1 MLETPF
7 PPKEKV
13 QIETARTPW
22 QLLVSITAETSLKLM
37 QLREQLQRRGLRGR
51 ALHPFDEHH
60 GIGVQRLTCRPTHRN
75 RLKQWR
81 PGASKLSRSSHGPRD
96 YKLLQLR
103 THRDQR
109 LTRRT
114 RGTRQVRPKG
124 DGKTMSLISE
134 TGAHAQGRQ
143 TFMVSGGGV
152 ASSTASTAA
161 QEQASRAFPLAAITG
176 HGTLKL
182 SLMLAA
188 VDPALGGVIIAG
200 GRGTGKSVLA
210 RGLHA
215 LLPPIEVL
223 DQESADVPA
232 GPGLNLDPSRPE
244 EWEENWRE
252 RLSNEP
258 PSKVIPAPFVQ
269 VPLGIT
275 EDRLVGAVDVAA
287 SLASGSA
294 VFQPGLLAEAHR
306 GVLYV
311 DELNLLDDGI
321 INLLLAAVGAGE
333 NQVEREGLSLSHP
346 CRPLLIATYNPEEGN
361 VRDHLLDRF
370 AIALSA
376 NQLVSTE
383 ERVEITNAVL
393 SHGQCSRSF
402 SERWKE
408 ETDALATQLLL
419 ARQWLPDVRISR
431 EQIEYLVTEALRGGV
446 EGHRSEL
453 YAVRVARAHAALSG
467 REQVEADDLQ
477 VAVALVIAPRA
488 SQLPPPDQQME
499 PPPPPDAG
507 EQNPE
512 NQPPPPQGTD
522 QDQTDS
528 PEDDSNDE
536 DENREDDN
544 REDDN
549 RDEDDDESDQDE
561 APPSVPEEFML
572 DPEAVSIDPDLLLF
586 NAAKSKSGSSG
597 SRSVV
602 LSDSRGR
609 YVKPMLPRGPVRR
622 IAVDAT
628 LRAAAP
634 YQKARRERH
643 PGRNV
648 IVEESDLRAK
658 LLQRQAGA
666 LVIFLVDA
674 SGSMALN
681 RMQSAKGAVI
691 RLLTEAYENRDEVA
705 LIPFRGDQAEVLLPP
720 TRSITAARRRLES
733 MPCGGGSPLAHGLT
747 QAARVGAN
755 ALATGDL
762 GQVVVVA
769 ITDGRGNVPLSTSLG
784 QPELEGEE
792 KPDLKQEVL
801 DVATRYR
808 MLGIKLL
815 VIDTERKFIGSGMGK
830 DLAEA
835 AGGKYVQ
842 LPKAS
847 DQAIAAIAMDAINAV
862 T

>member
-1 MLETPF
+1 M
-7 PPKEKV
+7 
-13 QIETARTPW
+13 
-22 QLLVSITAETSLKLM
+22 
-37 QLREQLQRRGLRGR
+37 
-51 ALHPFDEHH
+51 
-60 GIGVQRLTCRPTHRN
+60 
-75 RLKQWR
+75 
-81 PGASKLSRSSHGPRD
+81 
-96 YKLLQLR
+96 
-103 THRDQR
+103 
-109 LTRRT
+109 
-114 RGTRQVRPKG
+114 
-124 DGKTMSLISE
+124 
-134 TGAHAQGRQ
+134 
-143 TFMVSGGGV
+143 V
-152 ASSTASTAA
+152 ASGVTSDGVISTAA
-161 QEQASRAFPLAAITG
+161 LDQASRAFPLAAITG

-182 SLMLAA
+182 ALLLAA
-188 VDPALGGVIIAG
+188 VDPGLGGVIIAG

-215 LLPPIEVL
+215 LLPPIDIVDLE
-223 DQESADVPA
+223 AA
-232 GPGLNLDPSRPE
+232 GETKLPGRNLDPKDAQD
-244 EWEENWRE
+244 WGE
-252 RLSNEP
+252 RQQDP
-258 PSKVIPAPFVQ
+258 PTTVIPAPFIQ
-269 VPLGIT
+269 IPLGVT
-275 EDRLVGAVDVAA
+275 EDRLVGSVDVTA
-287 SLASGSA
+287 SLASGSP

-321 INLLLAAVGAGE
+321 INLLLAAVGSGE

-346 CRPLLIATYNPEEGN
+346 CRPLLIATYNPEEGAI
-361 VRDHLLDRF
+361 RDHLLDRF
-370 AIALSA
+370 AIVLSA
-376 NQLVSTE
+376 NQIVSTE
-383 ERVEITNAVL
+383 QRVEITNAVL
-393 SHGQCSRSF
+393 AHGQCSRSF
-402 SERWKE
+402 SNQWSE

-419 ARQWLPDVRISR
+419 ARQWLPDVQISS
-431 EQIEYLVTEALRGGV
+431 EQIEYLVTEAIRGGV

-453 YAVRVARAHAALSG
+453 YAVRAAKAHAALSG
-467 REQVEADDLQ
+467 RDQVEAEDLQ

-488 SQLPPPDQQME
+488 SQLPPPEQQME
-499 PPPPPDAG
+499 PPPPQ
-507 EQNPE
+507 EQ
-512 NQPPPPQGTD
+512 QPPPPPEGSGEEDEQDGDDQESED
-522 QDQTDS
+522 QDS
-528 PEDDSNDE
+528 EDN
-536 DENREDDN
+536 
-544 REDDN
+544 
-549 RDEDDDESDQDE
+549 DDDDTPEEQP
-561 APPSVPEEFML
+561 PPSVPEEFML
-572 DPEAVSIDPDLLLF
+572 DPEAIAIDPDLLLF
-586 NAAKSKSGSSG
+586 NAAKSKSGNSG

-634 YQKARRERH
+634 YQKARRARQ
-643 PGRNV
+643 PDRVV

-784 QPELEGEE
+784 QPVLEGEE

-808 MLGIKLL
+808 MLGLKLL

-847 DQAIAAIAMDAINAV
+847 DQAIAAVAMDALNAV
-862 T
+862 

>member
-1 MLETPF
+1 M
-7 PPKEKV
+7 
-13 QIETARTPW
+13 
-22 QLLVSITAETSLKLM
+22 
-37 QLREQLQRRGLRGR
+37 
-51 ALHPFDEHH
+51 
-60 GIGVQRLTCRPTHRN
+60 
-75 RLKQWR
+75 
-81 PGASKLSRSSHGPRD
+81 
-96 YKLLQLR
+96 
-103 THRDQR
+103 
-109 LTRRT
+109 
-114 RGTRQVRPKG
+114 
-124 DGKTMSLISE
+124 
-134 TGAHAQGRQ
+134 
-143 TFMVSGGGV
+143 V
-152 ASSTASTAA
+152 ASGVTSNGVISTASLD
-161 QEQASRAFPLAAITG
+161 QASRAFPLAAITG

-182 SLMLAA
+182 ALLLAA
-188 VDPALGGVIIAG
+188 VDPGLGGVIIAG

-215 LLPPIEVL
+215 LLPPIDIVDLE
-223 DQESADVPA
+223 AA
-232 GPGLNLDPSRPE
+232 GETKLPGRNLDPQDAQD
-244 EWEENWRE
+244 WGE
-252 RLSNEP
+252 RQQNP
-258 PSKVIPAPFVQ
+258 PTTVIPAPFIQ
-269 VPLGIT
+269 IPLGVT
-275 EDRLVGAVDVAA
+275 EDRLVGSVDVTA
-287 SLASGSA
+287 SLAGGSA
-294 VFQPGLLAEAHR
+294 IFQPGLLAEAHR

-321 INLLLAAVGAGE
+321 INLLLAAVGSGE

-346 CRPLLIATYNPEEGN
+346 CRPLLIATYNPEEGAI
-361 VRDHLLDRF
+361 RDHLLDRF
-370 AIALSA
+370 AIVLSA
-376 NQLVSTE
+376 NQIVSTE
-383 ERVEITNAVL
+383 QRVEITNAVL
-393 SHGQCSRSF
+393 AHGQCSRSF
-402 SERWKE
+402 SEQWSE

-419 ARQWLPDVRISR
+419 ARQWLPDVKVSS
-431 EQIEYLVTEALRGGV
+431 EQIEYLVTEAIRGGV

-453 YAVRVARAHAALSG
+453 YAVRAAKAHAALSG
-467 REQVEADDLQ
+467 RDQVEAEDLQ

-488 SQLPPPDQQME
+488 SQMPPPDQQME
-499 PPPPPDAG
+499 PPPPQ
-507 EQNPE
+507 EQQPPQDQE
-512 NQPPPPQGTD
+512 PPPPPEGSGDEEEQESEDNSD
-522 QDQTDS
+522 QDDNEDDDDS
-528 PEDDSNDE
+528 PEE
-536 DENREDDN
+536 
-544 REDDN
+544 
-549 RDEDDDESDQDE
+549 Q

-572 DPEAVSIDPDLLLF
+572 DPEAVAIDPDLLLF
-586 NAAKSKSGSSG
+586 NAAKSKSGNSG

-634 YQKARRERH
+634 YQKARRARQ
-643 PGRNV
+643 PDRVV

-784 QPELEGEE
+784 QPVLEGEE

-801 DVATRYR
+801 DVASRYR
-808 MLGIKLL
+808 MLGLKLL

-847 DQAIAAIAMDAINAV
+847 DQAIAAVAMDALNSV
-862 T
+862 

>member
-1 MLETPF
+1 MAT
-7 PPKEKV
+7 
-13 QIETARTPW
+13 
-22 QLLVSITAETSLKLM
+22 
-37 QLREQLQRRGLRGR
+37 
-51 ALHPFDEHH
+51 
-60 GIGVQRLTCRPTHRN
+60 
-75 RLKQWR
+75 
-81 PGASKLSRSSHGPRD
+81 
-96 YKLLQLR
+96 
-103 THRDQR
+103 
-109 LTRRT
+109 
-114 RGTRQVRPKG
+114 
-124 DGKTMSLISE
+124 
-134 TGAHAQGRQ
+134 
-143 TFMVSGGGV
+143 
-152 ASSTASTAA
+152 
-161 QEQASRAFPLAAITG
+161 RAFPLAAITG
-176 HGTLKL
+176 HGAIKL
-182 SLMLAA
+182 ALLLAA
-188 VDPALGGVIIAG
+188 VDPGLGGVIIAG

-215 LLPPIEVL
+215 LLPPI
-223 DQESADVPA
+223 DVVDLEAA
-232 GPGLNLDPSRPE
+232 GETKLPGRNLDPKDAQDWGE
-244 EWEENWRE
+244 QQQN
-252 RLSNEP
+252 P
-258 PSKVIPAPFVQ
+258 PTAVIPAPFIQ
-269 VPLGIT
+269 IPLGVT
-275 EDRLVGAVDVAA
+275 EDRLVGSVDVTA
-287 SLASGSA
+287 SLASGSP

-321 INLLLAAVGAGE
+321 INLLLAAVGSGE

-346 CRPLLIATYNPEEGN
+346 CRPLLIATYNPEEGAI
-361 VRDHLLDRF
+361 RDHLLDRF
-370 AIALSA
+370 AIVLSA
-376 NQLVSTE
+376 NQIVSTE
-383 ERVEITNAVL
+383 QRVEITTAVL
-393 SHGQCSRSF
+393 AHGQCSRSF
-402 SERWKE
+402 SNQWSE

-419 ARQWLPDVRISR
+419 ARQWLPDVQISS
-431 EQIEYLVTEALRGGV
+431 EQIKYLVTEAIRGGV

-453 YAVRVARAHAALSG
+453 YAVRAAKAHAALSG
-467 REQVEADDLQ
+467 RDQVEAEDLQ

-488 SQLPPPDQQME
+488 SQLPPPEQQME
-499 PPPPPDAG
+499 PPPPQ
-507 EQNPE
+507 EQ
-512 NQPPPPQGTD
+512 QPPPP
-522 QDQTDS
+522 
-528 PEDDSNDE
+528 PEGSGEE
-536 DENREDDN
+536 DEQDGDDQESDDQESEDN
-544 REDDN
+544 
-549 RDEDDDESDQDE
+549 DDDDTPEEQ

-572 DPEAVSIDPDLLLF
+572 DPEAIAIDPDLLLF
-586 NAAKSKSGSSG
+586 NAAKSKSGNSG

-634 YQKARRERH
+634 YQKARRERQ
-643 PGRNV
+643 PDRVV

-674 SGSMALN
+674 SGSMALS

-705 LIPFRGDQAEVLLPP
+705 LIPFRGEQAEVLLPP

-769 ITDGRGNVPLSTSLG
+769 ITDGRGNVPLSKSLG
-784 QPELEGEE
+784 QPELDGED

-801 DVATRYR
+801 DVAGRYR

-847 DQAIAAIAMDAINAV
+847 DQAIAAVAMDAISDI
-862 T
+862 

>member
-1 MLETPF
+1 M
-7 PPKEKV
+7 
-13 QIETARTPW
+13 
-22 QLLVSITAETSLKLM
+22 
-37 QLREQLQRRGLRGR
+37 
-51 ALHPFDEHH
+51 
-60 GIGVQRLTCRPTHRN
+60 
-75 RLKQWR
+75 
-81 PGASKLSRSSHGPRD
+81 
-96 YKLLQLR
+96 
-103 THRDQR
+103 
-109 LTRRT
+109 
-114 RGTRQVRPKG
+114 
-124 DGKTMSLISE
+124 
-134 TGAHAQGRQ
+134 
-143 TFMVSGGGV
+143 V
-152 ASSTASTAA
+152 ASGVVAKND
-161 QEQASRAFPLAAITG
+161 QATRAFPLAAITG

-182 SLMLAA
+182 ALLLAA
-188 VDPALGGVIIAG
+188 VDPGLGGVVIAG

-210 RGLHA
+210 RGLHT
-215 LLPPIEVL
+215 LLPPIDIL
-223 DQESADVPA
+223 DIDGGV
-232 GPGLNLDPSRPE
+232 GRNLDPLNRE
-244 EWEENWRE
+244 EWDNATCEQI
-252 RLSNEP
+252 SGDP

-269 VPLGIT
+269 LPLGIT

-287 SLASGSA
+287 SLSSGSA
-294 VFQPGLLAEAHR
+294 VFQPGLLADAHR

-321 INLLLAAVGAGE
+321 VNLMLAAVGSGE
-333 NQVEREGLSLSHP
+333 NRVEREGLSLSHP

-361 VRDHLLDRF
+361 IRDHLLDRF

-376 NQLVSTE
+376 NQLVTTE
-383 ERVEITNAVL
+383 QRVEITNAVL
-393 SHGQCSRSF
+393 THGQCSRSF
-402 SERWKE
+402 AETWKE

-419 ARQWLPDVRISR
+419 ARQWLPDVQISR
-431 EQIEYLVTEALRGGV
+431 EQIEYLVTEAIRGGV

-467 REQVEADDLQ
+467 RDRVDADDLQ

-499 PPPPPDAG
+499 PPPPQEQEPPPSQG
-507 EQNPE
+507 EQDDQQDN
-512 NQPPPPQGTD
+512 PPPPPEGSGEDDDTPD
-522 QDQTDS
+522 DNNSEDNSDDDKSDDDKSEDDDS
-528 PEDDSNDE
+528 PED
-536 DENREDDN
+536 
-544 REDDN
+544 
-549 RDEDDDESDQDE
+549 Q
-561 APPSVPEEFML
+561 APPAVPEEFML
-572 DPEAVSIDPDLLLF
+572 DPEAIDVDPDLLLF
-586 NAAKSKSGSSG
+586 NAAKSKAGNSG

-634 YQKARRERH
+634 YQKARRERQ
-643 PGRNV
+643 PGRAV
-648 IVEESDLRAK
+648 IVEEGDLRAK
-658 LLQRQAGA
+658 LLQRKAGA
-666 LVIFLVDA
+666 LVVFLVDA

-705 LIPFRGDQAEVLLPP
+705 LIPFRGEQAEVLLPP

-769 ITDGRGNVPLSTSLG
+769 ITDGRGNVPLSKSLG
-784 QPELEGEE
+784 QPELDGED

-801 DVATRYR
+801 DVAARYR

-847 DQAIAAIAMDAINAV
+847 DQAIASIAMEAIS
-862 T
+862 TI

>member
-1 MLETPF
+1 M
-7 PPKEKV
+7 
-13 QIETARTPW
+13 
-22 QLLVSITAETSLKLM
+22 
-37 QLREQLQRRGLRGR
+37 
-51 ALHPFDEHH
+51 
-60 GIGVQRLTCRPTHRN
+60 
-75 RLKQWR
+75 
-81 PGASKLSRSSHGPRD
+81 
-96 YKLLQLR
+96 
-103 THRDQR
+103 
-109 LTRRT
+109 
-114 RGTRQVRPKG
+114 
-124 DGKTMSLISE
+124 
-134 TGAHAQGRQ
+134 
-143 TFMVSGGGV
+143 V
-152 ASSTASTAA
+152 ASGVVAKND
-161 QEQASRAFPLAAITG
+161 QATRAFPLAAITG

-182 SLMLAA
+182 ALLLAA
-188 VDPALGGVIIAG
+188 VDPGLGGVVIAG

-210 RGLHA
+210 RGLHT
-215 LLPPIEVL
+215 LLPPIDIL
-223 DQESADVPA
+223 DIDGGV
-232 GPGLNLDPSRPE
+232 GRNLDPLNRE
-244 EWEENWRE
+244 EWDNATCEQI
-252 RLSNEP
+252 SGDP

-269 VPLGIT
+269 LPLGIT

-287 SLASGSA
+287 SLSSGSA
-294 VFQPGLLAEAHR
+294 VFQPGLLADAHR

-321 INLLLAAVGAGE
+321 VNLMLAAVGSGE
-333 NQVEREGLSLSHP
+333 NRVEREGLSLSHP

-361 VRDHLLDRF
+361 IRDHLLDRF

-376 NQLVSTE
+376 NQLVTTE
-383 ERVEITNAVL
+383 QRVEITNAVL
-393 SHGQCSRSF
+393 THGQCSRSF
-402 SERWKE
+402 AETWKE

-419 ARQWLPDVRISR
+419 ARQWLPDVQISR
-431 EQIEYLVTEALRGGV
+431 EQIEYLVTEAIRGGV

-467 REQVEADDLQ
+467 RDRVDADDLQ

-499 PPPPPDAG
+499 PPPPQEQEPPPSQG
-507 EQNPE
+507 EQDDQQDN
-512 NQPPPPQGTD
+512 PPPPPEGSGEDDDTPD
-522 QDQTDS
+522 ENNSEDNSDDDKSDDDKSEDDDS
-528 PEDDSNDE
+528 PED
-536 DENREDDN
+536 
-544 REDDN
+544 
-549 RDEDDDESDQDE
+549 Q
-561 APPSVPEEFML
+561 APPAVPEEFML
-572 DPEAVSIDPDLLLF
+572 DPEAIDVDPDLLLF
-586 NAAKSKSGSSG
+586 NAAKSKAGNSG

-634 YQKARRERH
+634 YQKARRERQ
-643 PGRNV
+643 PGRAV
-648 IVEESDLRAK
+648 IVEEGDLRAK
-658 LLQRQAGA
+658 LLQRKAGA
-666 LVIFLVDA
+666 LVVFLVDA

-705 LIPFRGDQAEVLLPP
+705 LIPFRGEQAEVLLPP

-769 ITDGRGNVPLSTSLG
+769 ITDGRGNVPLSKSLG
-784 QPELEGEE
+784 QPELDGED

-801 DVATRYR
+801 DVAARYR

-847 DQAIAAIAMDAINAV
+847 DQAIASIAMEAIS
-862 T
+862 TI

>member
-1 MLETPF
+1 
-7 PPKEKV
+7 
-13 QIETARTPW
+13 
-22 QLLVSITAETSLKLM
+22 
-37 QLREQLQRRGLRGR
+37 
-51 ALHPFDEHH
+51 
-60 GIGVQRLTCRPTHRN
+60 
-75 RLKQWR
+75 
-81 PGASKLSRSSHGPRD
+81 
-96 YKLLQLR
+96 
-103 THRDQR
+103 
-109 LTRRT
+109 
-114 RGTRQVRPKG
+114 
-124 DGKTMSLISE
+124 
-134 TGAHAQGRQ
+134 
-143 TFMVSGGGV
+143 MVSGGGV
-152 ASSTASTAA
+152 ASGVASTAA
-161 QEQASRAFPLAAITG
+161 MDQANRAFPLAAITG

-182 SLMLAA
+182 ALMLAA
-188 VDPALGGVIIAG
+188 VDPGLGGVIIAG

-215 LLPPIEVL
+215 LLPPIEIL
-223 DQESADVPA
+223 DPAHAPVPI
-232 GPGLNLDPSRPE
+232 GPGRNLDPKRPE
-244 EWEENWRE
+244 EWGSSLRDK
-252 RLSNEP
+252 LGAEP
-258 PSKVIPAPFVQ
+258 PSAVIPAPFVQ

-275 EDRLVGAVDVAA
+275 EDRLVGAVDVTA
-287 SLASGSA
+287 SLASGSP

-321 INLLLAAVGAGE
+321 VNLLLAAVGAGE

-376 NQLVSTE
+376 DQLVSTE
-383 ERVEITNAVL
+383 QRVEITNAVL

-402 SERWKE
+402 AERWKE
-408 ETDALATQLLL
+408 DTDALATQLLL
-419 ARQWLPDVRISR
+419 ARQWLPDVSISR
-431 EQIEYLVTEALRGGV
+431 EQIEYLVTEAIRGGV

-453 YAVRVARAHAALSG
+453 YAVRVAKAHAALSG
-467 REQVEADDLQ
+467 RDQVDAEDLQ

-499 PPPPPDAG
+499 PPPPPEPPQDETPPPPPDAG
-507 EQNPE
+507 EQNTE
-512 NQPPPPQGTD
+512 DQLPPPEGSD
-522 QDQTDS
+522 QDQDDQ
-528 PEDDSNDE
+528 PEDNSDDDSDE
-536 DENREDDN
+536 D
-544 REDDN
+544 
-549 RDEDDDESDQDE
+549 Q
-561 APPSVPEEFML
+561 APPAVPEEFML
-572 DPEAVSIDPDLLLF
+572 DPEAVAIDSDLLLF
-586 NAAKSKSGSSG
+586 NAAKSKSGNSG

-634 YQKARRERH
+634 YQKARRERQ
-643 PGRNV
+643 PDRTV
-648 IVEESDLRAK
+648 IVEEADLRAK

-784 QPELEGEE
+784 QPELEGED

-801 DVATRYR
+801 DVASRYR

-847 DQAIAAIAMDAINAV
+847 DQAIAAVAMDAINSV

>member
-1 MLETPF
+1 
-7 PPKEKV
+7 
-13 QIETARTPW
+13 
-22 QLLVSITAETSLKLM
+22 
-37 QLREQLQRRGLRGR
+37 
-51 ALHPFDEHH
+51 
-60 GIGVQRLTCRPTHRN
+60 
-75 RLKQWR
+75 
-81 PGASKLSRSSHGPRD
+81 
-96 YKLLQLR
+96 
-103 THRDQR
+103 
-109 LTRRT
+109 
-114 RGTRQVRPKG
+114 
-124 DGKTMSLISE
+124 
-134 TGAHAQGRQ
+134 
-143 TFMVSGGGV
+143 MVATGV
-152 ASSTASTAA
+152 AVRDD
-161 QEQASRAFPLAAITG
+161 QAIRAFPLAAITG

-182 SLMLAA
+182 ALLLAA
-188 VDPALGGVIIAG
+188 VDPGLGGVVIAG

-215 LLPPIEVL
+215 LLPPIDIL
-223 DQESADVPA
+223 DIE
-232 GPGLNLDPSRPE
+232 GGIGRNLDPQEPE
-244 EWEENWRE
+244 EWDAATQE
-252 RLSNEP
+252 RIEGEP
-258 PSKVIPAPFVQ
+258 PSTVIPAPFVQ
-269 VPLGIT
+269 IPLGIT

-287 SLASGSA
+287 SLSSGSA
-294 VFQPGLLAEAHR
+294 VFQPGLLADAHR

-321 INLLLAAVGAGE
+321 VNLMLAAVGSGE
-333 NQVEREGLSLSHP
+333 NRVEREGLSLSHP

-383 ERVEITNAVL
+383 QRVEITNAVI
-393 SHGQCSRSF
+393 SHGQCSRTFATTWS
-402 SERWKE
+402 E

-431 EQIEYLVTEALRGGV
+431 EQIQYLVNEAIRGGV

-467 REQVEADDLQ
+467 RDQVEADDLQ

-499 PPPPPDAG
+499 PPPPQDQ
-507 EQNPE
+507 E
-512 NQPPPPQGTD
+512 PPPPQQDEGD
-522 QDQTDS
+522 QQQDNPPP
-528 PEDDSNDE
+528 PEGSGEEDNDLA
-536 DENREDDN
+536 DDN
-544 REDDN
+544 ADDDN
-549 RDEDDDESDQDE
+549 TDDEGDSEEDQ
-561 APPSVPEEFML
+561 APPAVPEEFML
-572 DPEAVSIDPDLLLF
+572 DPEAIAVDPDLLLF
-586 NAAKSKSGSSG
+586 NAAKSKSGNSG

-602 LSDSRGR
+602 FSDSRGR

-634 YQKARRERH
+634 YQKIRRAREPHRT
-643 PGRNV
+643 V
-648 IVEESDLRAK
+648 IVEEGDLRAK
-658 LLQRQAGA
+658 LLQRKAGA
-666 LVIFLVDA
+666 LVVFLVDA

-801 DVATRYR
+801 DVASRYR

-847 DQAIAAIAMDAINAV
+847 DQAIAAVAMDAISDI
-862 T
+862 

>member
-1 MLETPF
+1 M
-7 PPKEKV
+7 
-13 QIETARTPW
+13 
-22 QLLVSITAETSLKLM
+22 
-37 QLREQLQRRGLRGR
+37 
-51 ALHPFDEHH
+51 
-60 GIGVQRLTCRPTHRN
+60 
-75 RLKQWR
+75 
-81 PGASKLSRSSHGPRD
+81 
-96 YKLLQLR
+96 
-103 THRDQR
+103 
-109 LTRRT
+109 
-114 RGTRQVRPKG
+114 
-124 DGKTMSLISE
+124 
-134 TGAHAQGRQ
+134 
-143 TFMVSGGGV
+143 V
-152 ASSTASTAA
+152 ASGVVAKND
-161 QEQASRAFPLAAITG
+161 QATRAFPLAAITG

-182 SLMLAA
+182 ALLLAA
-188 VDPALGGVIIAG
+188 VDPGLGGVVIAG

-210 RGLHA
+210 RGLHT
-215 LLPPIEVL
+215 LLPPIDIL
-223 DQESADVPA
+223 DIDGGV
-232 GPGLNLDPSRPE
+232 GRNLDPLNRE
-244 EWEENWRE
+244 EWDNATCEQI
-252 RLSNEP
+252 SGDP

-269 VPLGIT
+269 IPLGIT

-287 SLASGSA
+287 SLSSGSA
-294 VFQPGLLAEAHR
+294 VFQPGLLADAHR

-321 INLLLAAVGAGE
+321 VNLMLAAVGSGE
-333 NQVEREGLSLSHP
+333 NRVEREGLSLSHP

-361 VRDHLLDRF
+361 IRDHLLDRF

-376 NQLVSTE
+376 NQLVTTE
-383 ERVEITNAVL
+383 QRVEITNAVL
-393 SHGQCSRSF
+393 AHGQCSRSF
-402 SERWKE
+402 AETWKE

-419 ARQWLPDVRISR
+419 ARQWLPDVQISR
-431 EQIEYLVTEALRGGV
+431 EQIEYLVTEAIRGGV

-467 REQVEADDLQ
+467 RDRVDADDLQ

-499 PPPPPDAG
+499 PPPPQEQEPPPSQG
-507 EQNPE
+507 EQDDQQDN
-512 NQPPPPQGTD
+512 PPPPPEGSGEDDDTPD
-522 QDQTDS
+522 DNNSEDNSDDDKSDDDKSEDDDS
-528 PEDDSNDE
+528 PED
-536 DENREDDN
+536 
-544 REDDN
+544 
-549 RDEDDDESDQDE
+549 Q
-561 APPSVPEEFML
+561 APPAVPEEFML
-572 DPEAVSIDPDLLLF
+572 DPEAIDVDPDLLLF
-586 NAAKSKSGSSG
+586 NAAKSKAGNSG

-634 YQKARRERH
+634 YQKARRERQ
-643 PGRNV
+643 PGRAV
-648 IVEESDLRAK
+648 IVEEGDLRAK
-658 LLQRQAGA
+658 LLQRKAGA
-666 LVIFLVDA
+666 LVVFLVDA

-705 LIPFRGDQAEVLLPP
+705 LIPFRGEQAEVLLPP

-769 ITDGRGNVPLSTSLG
+769 ITDGRGNVPLSKSLG
-784 QPELEGEE
+784 QPELDGED

-801 DVATRYR
+801 DVAARYR

-847 DQAIAAIAMDAINAV
+847 DQAIASIAMEAIS
-862 T
+862 TI